1 MLIASLPHL
10 SIVAGTHCYKL
21 WNRLHLGKRNFSKLN
36 FYMRSICTI
45 FAHKI

>member
-21 WNRLHLGKRNFSKLN
+21 WNRLHLGKINQVNLLLL
-36 FYMRSICTI
+36 RSICTI
-45 FAHKI
+45 FG